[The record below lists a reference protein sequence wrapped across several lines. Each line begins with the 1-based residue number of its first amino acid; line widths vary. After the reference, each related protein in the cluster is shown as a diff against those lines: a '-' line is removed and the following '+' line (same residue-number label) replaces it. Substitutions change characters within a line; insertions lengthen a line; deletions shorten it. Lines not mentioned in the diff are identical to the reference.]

1 MKVTNGGSLP
11 NETEVP
17 VSLTERAA
25 LQVKKI
31 IGEEEIPSNHYLRIA
46 VKGGGC
52 SGLSYSLGFDERT
65 DNDEFYST
73 HGLDIIVDKRHIL
86 YLSGISIDFHDG
98 LDARGFVF
106 NNPNATS
113 TCGCGTSFSA

>member
-1 MKVTNGGSLP
+1 METTNGNSLH
-11 NETEVP
+11 EGTEVP

-31 IGEEEIPSNHYLRIA
+31 MEEERIPSGHYLRIA

-65 DNDEFYST
+65 GNDDFYT
-73 HGLDIIVDKRHIL
+73 TQNIEVIVDKRHIL

>member
-1 MKVTNGGSLP
+1 MDFSNGASLSSK
-11 NETEVP
+11 TDAP

-25 LQVKKI
+25 RQVQRI
-31 IGEEEIPSNHYLRIA
+31 IEDEQIPSHHYLRVA

-52 SGLSYSLGFDERT
+52 SGLSYSLGFDERNE
-65 DNDEFYST
+65 DDEIHVT
-73 HGLDIIVDKRHIL
+73 HGVDVIVDKRHIL

-106 NNPNATS
+106 NNPNASS
-113 TCGCGTSFSA
+113 TCGCGSSFSA

>member
-1 MKVTNGGSLP
+1 MEVTNGSSSP
-11 NETEVP
+11 TETEIP

-25 LQVKKI
+25 RQVKKI
-31 IGEEEIPSNHYLRIA
+31 IEEEKIPSDHILRIA

-52 SGLSYSLGFDERT
+52 SGLSYSLGFDGRT
-65 DNDEFYST
+65 DNDEYYT
-73 HGLDIIVDKRHIL
+73 TRGVDVIVDKRHIL
-86 YLSGISIDFHDG
+86 YLSGISVDFHDG

>member
-1 MKVTNGGSLP
+1 MDLAQSVP
-11 NETEVP
+11 HTEKLKTP
-17 VSLTERAA
+17 VVLTERASR
-25 LQVKKI
+25 QVKKI
-31 IGEEEIPSNHYLRIA
+31 MDEGQIPAHHFLRVA

-52 SGLSYSLGFDERT
+52 SGLSYSLGFDDRT
-65 DNDEFYST
+65 DSDELFESEN
-73 HGLDIIVDKRHIL
+73 IEVIVDKRHIL
-86 YLSGISIDFHDG
+86 YLDGISIDFHDG

>member
-1 MKVTNGGSLP
+1 MEVTNGSSSP
-11 NETEVP
+11 TETEIP
-17 VSLTERAA
+17 VTLTERAA
-25 LQVKKI
+25 RQVKKI
-31 IGEEEIPSNHYLRIA
+31 IEEEEIPSGHILRIA

-52 SGLSYSLGFDERT
+52 SGLSYSLGFDQRT
-65 DNDEFYST
+65 DNDEYYT
-73 HGLDIIVDKRHIL
+73 ILGVDVIVDKRHIL

>member
-1 MKVTNGGSLP
+1 MEVTNGSSSP
-11 NETEVP
+11 PKTEIP

-25 LQVKKI
+25 RQIKKI
-31 IGEEEIPSNHYLRIA
+31 IEEEELPSGHILRIA

-65 DNDEFYST
+65 DNDEYYT
-73 HGLDIIVDKRHIL
+73 TQGVDVIVDKRHIL
-86 YLSGISIDFHDG
+86 YLSGISVDFHDG

>member
-1 MKVTNGGSLP
+1 MDLAQNVISGQDTKA
-11 NETEVP
+11 P
-17 VSLTERAA
+17 VELTERAA
-25 LQVKKI
+25 KQVIKI
-31 IGEEEIPSNHYLRIA
+31 IEEDQIPQHHYLRIA

-52 SGLSYSLGFDERT
+52 SGLSYSLGFDER
-65 DNDEFYST
+65 NDGDQLFTTNGIEV
-73 HGLDIIVDKRHIL
+73 IVDKRHIL

>member
-1 MKVTNGGSLP
+1 MDFSNGTSHTNQ
-11 NETEVP
+11 TTAP

-25 LQVKKI
+25 RQVQRI
-31 IGEEEIPSNHYLRIA
+31 IGDESIPSHHYLRVA

-52 SGLSYSLGFDERT
+52 SGLSYSLGFDERN
-65 DNDEFYST
+65 DNDEIYT
-73 HGLDIIVDKRHIL
+73 TNGVDLIVDKRHIL

-106 NNPNATS
+106 NNPNASS
-113 TCGCGTSFSA
+113 TCGCGSSFSA

>member
-1 MKVTNGGSLP
+1 M
-11 NETEVP
+11 ETTTGNTRSAGTIAP

-25 LQVKKI
+25 RQVKRI
-31 IGEEEIPSNHYLRIA
+31 VEEEGIPSGQYLRIA

-65 DNDEFYST
+65 DNDECYAT
-73 HGLDIIVDKRHIL
+73 QNVEVIVDKRHIL
-86 YLSGISIDFHDG
+86 YLGGISVDFHDG

>member
-11 NETEVP
+11 KETEVP

-25 LQVKKI
+25 MQVKKI
-31 IGEEEIPSNHYLRIA
+31 IGEEEIPPNHYLRIA

-73 HGLDIIVDKRHIL
+73 HGLDVIVDKRHIL

>member
-1 MKVTNGGSLP
+1 MDAEKQINSHP
-11 NETEVP
+11 P
-17 VSLTERAA
+17 VALTERAA
-25 LQVKKI
+25 KQIKNI
-31 IGEEEIPSNHYLRIA
+31 IKNDSVPEHHYLRIA

-52 SGLSYSLGFDERT
+52 SGLSYSIGFEEVT
-65 DNDEFYST
+65 DNDVLFITNGVEV
-73 HGLDIIVDKRHIL
+73 IVDKHHNH
-86 YLSGISIDFHDG
+86 YLEGISIDFHDG

>member
-1 MKVTNGGSLP
+1 MEATNGNSP
-11 NETEVP
+11 PTETEVP
-17 VSLTERAA
+17 VTLTERAA
-25 LQVKKI
+25 RQIKKI
-31 IGEEEIPSNHYLRIA
+31 IEEDEIPSGHILRIA

-52 SGLSYSLGFDERT
+52 SGLSYTLGFDERT
-65 DNDEFYST
+65 ENDEHYT
-73 HGLDIIVDKRHIL
+73 TQGVNVIVDKRHIL

>member
-1 MKVTNGGSLP
+1 MNEANGDSHP
-11 NETEVP
+11 TETGIP

-25 LQVKKI
+25 RQVKRI
-31 IGEEEIPSNHYLRIA
+31 LGEEQIPSHHFLRIA

-65 DNDEFYST
+65 ENDECYT
-73 HGLDIIVDKRHIL
+73 TNGIEVIVDKRHIL

>member
-1 MKVTNGGSLP
+1 MDVVNNLDYKE
-11 NETEVP
+11 ETETP
-17 VSLTERAA
+17 VVLTERAA
-25 LQVKKI
+25 RQVNKI
-31 IGEEEIPSNHYLRIA
+31 VKDEEIPGHHYLRIA

-52 SGLSYSLGFDERT
+52 SGLSYALGFDECT
-65 DNDEFYST
+65 DSDKHFTTNGVEV
-73 HGLDIIVDKRHIL
+73 IVDKRHVL
-86 YLSGISIDFHDG
+86 YLSGITIDFHDG

>member
-1 MKVTNGGSLP
+1 MNPANDANITQEKQP
-11 NETEVP
+11 P
-17 VSLTERAA
+17 VVLTDRAA
-25 LQVKKI
+25 QQVQKI
-31 IGEEEIPSNHYLRIA
+31 IREEEIPEHQQLRIA

-52 SGLSYSLGFDERT
+52 SGLSYALGFDESNE
-65 DNDEFYST
+65 NDEHFT
-73 HGLDIIVDKRHIL
+73 TNGVDVIVDKRHIL
-86 YLSGISIDFHDG
+86 YLSGISVDFHDG

>member
-1 MKVTNGGSLP
+1 M
-11 NETEVP
+11 ETVIP

-25 LQVKKI
+25 RQVKRI
-31 IGEEEIPSNHYLRIA
+31 LGEEQIPSSHFLRIA

-65 DNDEFYST
+65 ENDQFYTSN
-73 HGLDIIVDKRHIL
+73 GVEMIVDKRHIL

>member
-1 MKVTNGGSLP
+1 MDFTNGASLP
-11 NETEVP
+11 NETIAP

-25 LQVKKI
+25 RQVQRI
-31 IGEEEIPSNHYLRIA
+31 IKDEQIPSHHYLRVA

-52 SGLSYSLGFDERT
+52 SGLSYSLGFDERNE
-65 DNDEFYST
+65 NDEVHST
-73 HGLDIIVDKRHIL
+73 NGMNIIVDKRHIL

-106 NNPNATS
+106 NNPNAAS
-113 TCGCGTSFSA
+113 TCGCGSSFSA

>member
-1 MKVTNGGSLP
+1 MNLAK
-11 NETEVP
+11 ETPTEQNRETP
-17 VSLTERAA
+17 VQLTGRAA
-25 LQVKKI
+25 LQIKKI
-31 IGEEEIPSNHYLRIA
+31 TREDAVPEHLYLRIA

-52 SGLSYSLGFDERT
+52 SGLSYSLGFDERSESDQLFT
-65 DNDEFYST
+65 TNGVEVV
-73 HGLDIIVDKRHIL
+73 VDKRHIL

-98 LDARGFVF
+98 LDARGFIF

>member
-1 MKVTNGGSLP
+1 MDLVQSVN
-11 NETEVP
+11 
-17 VSLTERAA
+17 LTEETKNPIALTDRAA
-25 LQVKKI
+25 RQVRKI
-31 IGEEEIPSNHYLRIA
+31 IDGEPIPSHHYLRVA

-65 DNDEFYST
+65 DNDELFET
-73 HGLDIIVDKRHIL
+73 EDIEVIVDKRHIL

>member
-1 MKVTNGGSLP
+1 MDRENNVNATQ
-11 NETEVP
+11 ETAVP
-17 VSLTERAA
+17 VTLTERAA
-25 LQVKKI
+25 GQVKKI
-31 IGEEEIPSNHYLRIA
+31 IKDEAIPEQQYLRVA

-52 SGLSYSLGFDERT
+52 SGLSYSLGFDEPT
-65 DNDEFYST
+65 DSDEFFT
-73 HGLDIIVDKRHIL
+73 TNDVEVIVDKQHVI

>member
-1 MKVTNGGSLP
+1 MEATNGSSSP
-11 NETEVP
+11 AETNVP

-25 LQVKKI
+25 RQIKKI
-31 IGEEEIPSNHYLRIA
+31 VDDEEIPSGHILRIA

-52 SGLSYSLGFDERT
+52 SGLSYSLGFDQRT
-65 DNDEFYST
+65 DNDEYYT
-73 HGLDIIVDKRHIL
+73 ILGVDVIVDKRHIL

>member
-1 MKVTNGGSLP
+1 MNFSNDPITSTQQ
-11 NETEVP
+11 ESP
-17 VSLTERAA
+17 VALTKRAA
-25 LQVKKI
+25 RQVRKI
-31 IGEEEIPSNHYLRIA
+31 TEEESIPENQFLRIA

-52 SGLSYSLGFDERT
+52 SGLSYSLGFDEQT
-65 DNDEFYST
+65 DDDQQFVTE
-73 HGLDIIVDKRHIL
+73 GVEVIVDKRHIL

>member
-1 MKVTNGGSLP
+1 MKT
-11 NETEVP
+11 TEVAGTP
-17 VSLTERAA
+17 VALTDRAVREV
-25 LQVKKI
+25 QKI
-31 IGEEEIPSNHYLRIA
+31 VEKEDISSEHYLRIA

-65 DNDEFYST
+65 DSDELFT
-73 HGLDIIVDKRHIL
+73 TNGIDVIVDKRHIL
-86 YLSGISIDFHDG
+86 YLSGISIDYHDG

>member
-1 MKVTNGGSLP
+1 MEATNSNRLPDGSQ
-11 NETEVP
+11 VP

-25 LQVKKI
+25 RQVKRI
-31 IGEEEIPSNHYLRIA
+31 IEEEKIPPGQFLRIA

-52 SGLSYSLGFDERT
+52 SGLSYSLGFDERSG
-65 DNDEFYST
+65 DDEFYT
-73 HGLDIIVDKRHIL
+73 TQNVEVIVDKRHIL